1 MIEDEGFRHP
11 APGCHQ
17 RPVVESR
24 RGLQRVSSPPFEL
37 VRRPSRAVAAPL
49 RPPAVGVGAGAGA
62 GARRGGAAPRAS
74 WEERPDDML
83 VGSGFRRLA
92 ATRYACAVNV
102 VEWALVGGF
111 VGALV
116 VSVVSALVAWR
127 EGRHGAAEGRSQ
139 RAHDLEVRT
148 LEHEHQLQRTALEDA
163 ARLRDARVAR
173 LTEDARELARALF
186 DLDRLA
192 LLMQWGDSADKA
204 EMKRLELSA
213 RTRFESARA
222 GLTLDPDGARLTAM
236 FESLTVEIAKYQSML
251 QSHRVLVEA
260 RAVEQVIDHAAQM
273 EVQNKKVAE
282 GVTAAVG
289 EAAENRAPETPSVET
304 AAFGVPPVPETGLS
318 VSGS

>member
-1 MIEDEGFRHP
+1 
-11 APGCHQ
+11 
-17 RPVVESR
+17 
-24 RGLQRVSSPPFEL
+24 
-37 VRRPSRAVAAPL
+37 
-49 RPPAVGVGAGAGA
+49 
-62 GARRGGAAPRAS
+62 
-74 WEERPDDML
+74 ML

-127 EGRHGAAEGRSQ
+127 ERRHGAAEGRSQ

-273 EVQNKKVAE
+273 EVQHKKVAE
-282 GVTAAVG
+282 GVTAALGETRVLLGSVAVPIEPAPGAAPAG

>member
-127 EGRHGAAEGRSQ
+127 ERRHGAAEGRSQ

-173 LTEDARELARALF
+173 LTEDARELARA
-186 DLDRLA
+186 
-192 LLMQWGDSADKA
+192 
-204 EMKRLELSA
+204 
-213 RTRFESARA
+213 RFESARA